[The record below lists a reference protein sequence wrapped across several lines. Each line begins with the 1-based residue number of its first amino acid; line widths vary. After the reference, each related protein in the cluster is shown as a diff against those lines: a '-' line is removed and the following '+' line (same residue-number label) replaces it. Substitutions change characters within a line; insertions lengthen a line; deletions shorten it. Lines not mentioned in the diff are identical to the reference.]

1 MNMEK
6 NKAGACQQKAI
17 SNMSQ
22 LNVMSL
28 DCRFGHCCYIIMQ
41 SANNELDDDLRM
53 HVWFHYKKRDE
64 RSQWSLVKASK
75 IRF

>member
-6 NKAGACQQKAI
+6 KAGACQQKAI

-22 LNVMSL
+22 LNVVSL
-28 DCRFGHCCYIIMQ
+28 DCRFVHCCYINVQ

-64 RSQWSLVKASK
+64 WSQWSLVKASK
-75 IRF
+75 ISF